1 MFKKWWNS
9 FCQAITLAMFL
20 GLVVC
25 LILPNLQIKLLYY
38 MFCLT
43 ASTQVFYFF
52 TFELQLFSK
61 HLWVRRAIAMCFSV
75 VNILTSSTLF
85 GYMCWNDKRDWLI
98 YGITLPITVLLM
110 VFTYYVADKIEKRN
124 LVAINQKL
132 ANGNMDANKK

>member
-1 MFKKWWNS
+1 
-9 FCQAITLAMFL
+9 
-20 GLVVC
+20 
-25 LILPNLQIKLLYY
+25 
-38 MFCLT
+38 MFCLI
-43 ASTQVFYFF
+43 ASTQVFCFF

-61 HLWVRRAIAMCFSV
+61 HLWVRRAIVMCFSV